1 MCFLARISAFL
12 TVLKGAGCS
21 YGCKTITMRL
31 NSFLNMGF
39 RSHPLAHA
47 IQWERHHLFMREVGG
62 RMVASMILAFLVGLL
77 FIDSASQMALM
88 VWFGAAGFVSL
99 NSFLIIRHYNRHVGI
114 ERPDYFRDSLE
125 AKRARVQVARRWHAI
140 NLYLSI
146 IWGIF
151 WALSPF
157 LFFPDA
163 SVVQVYSLLLL
174 VVLMSSMPSMT
185 MGCYPDIYLAFLA
198 PVLGAFSWQLS
209 SMELDGGWVHKVVG
223 PLTWIS
229 LVAYSLA
236 IFKTQIRFIILR
248 LEHQQA
254 QREAAEASQAK
265 TRFLAAASHDL
276 RQPLQAARLYMH
288 ALIQNSD
295 VLVEG
300 DQVLLERV
308 NLGLNNANELL
319 DRLLDVSRLDADNVP
334 VNITTFDACALG
346 QELIELLHPKAEH
359 KSLTLRLQCPDTP
372 CVITTDRVLLARI
385 VRNLLENALL
395 YTEEGEVALMMQ
407 RINGQLRMDV
417 QDTGVGIPD
426 DQQQEIFEEF
436 TRLHSSEDGS
446 TPGIGLGLPIVQR
459 LCQLLE
465 IRLSLQ
471 SQVGDGTCFGLN
483 VPLADADAI
492 AAMEQTASLK
502 AISELEPDDEHWL
515 QNRVLM
521 VVDDQ
526 EEILDAI
533 SMTLIPYGCDVW
545 VAQSVEEAVE
555 QIRQHQL
562 SLDMLISDDHLGPH
576 TLSDDVIR
584 AVQAL
589 QDQPVPVC
597 VLTGSTAPARVRQ
610 LSASGHTILHKPVSP
625 EILRHTLISVLR
637 SD

>member
-1 MCFLARISAFL
+1 
-12 TVLKGAGCS
+12 
-21 YGCKTITMRL
+21 MRL

-62 RMVASMILAFLVGLL
+62 RMVASVIVAFLVGLL
-77 FIDSASQMALM
+77 FIDSASQTALA
-88 VWFGAAGFVSL
+88 VWFAAAGFVSL
-99 NSFLIIRHYNRHVGI
+99 NSFLIIRYYNRCVGI
-114 ERPDYFRDSLE
+114 ERPDYFHDSLE
-125 AKRARVQVARRWHAI
+125 TKRARLRVARRWHVI
-140 NLYLSI
+140 NLYQSI

-174 VVLMSSMPSMT
+174 VVVMSSMPSIS

-198 PVLGAFSWQLS
+198 PVLGAFSWQLMS
-209 SMELDGGWVHKVVG
+209 IELDGGWVHKVVG

-254 QREAAEASQAK
+254 QREAADASQAK

-288 ALIQNSD
+288 ALMQRSD

-300 DQVLLERV
+300 DQMLLERV

-346 QELIELLHPKAEH
+346 QELIELLYPKAED
-359 KSLTLRLQCPDTP
+359 KSLTLRFRRPDTP
-372 CVITTDRVLLARI
+372 CLITTDRVLLARI

-395 YTEEGEVALMMQ
+395 YTKEGEVTLVMQ
-407 RINGQLRMDV
+407 RINNQLRVEV
-417 QDTGVGIPD
+417 QDTGVGIPYD
-426 DQQQEIFEEF
+426 RQQEIFEEF
-436 TRLHSSEDGS
+436 TRLHSSDDGS

-471 SQVGDGTCFGLN
+471 SQVGQGTCFGLN
-483 VPLADADAI
+483 MPLAEADAI
-492 AAMEQTASLK
+492 AAMEQAASLE
-502 AISELEPDDEHWL
+502 AISESEPADEHGL
-515 QNRVLM
+515 HDRVLM

-545 VAQSVEEAVE
+545 VAQSVDEAVE

-562 SLDMLISDDHLGPH
+562 SLDALISDDHLGPH
-576 TLSDDVIR
+576 TLSDDVIQ

-589 QDQPVPVC
+589 QGQPVPVC
-597 VLTGSTAPARVRQ
+597 VLTGSTAPQRVRA
-610 LSASGHTILHKPVSP
+610 LGESGHTILHKPVAP
-625 EILRHTLISVLR
+625 EQLVNTLTGMLR
-637 SD
+637 SA

>member
-1 MCFLARISAFL
+1 
-12 TVLKGAGCS
+12 
-21 YGCKTITMRL
+21 MRL

-62 RMVASMILAFLVGLL
+62 RMVASVIVAFLVGLL
-77 FIDSASQMALM
+77 FIDSASQTALV
-88 VWFGAAGFVSL
+88 VWFAAAGFVSL

-125 AKRARVQVARRWHAI
+125 AKRARLRVARRWHVI
-140 NLYLSI
+140 NLYQSI

-174 VVLMSSMPSMT
+174 VVLMSSMPSIS

-198 PVLGAFSWQLS
+198 PVLGAFSWQLMS
-209 SMELDGGWVHKVVG
+209 IELDGGWVHKVVG

-254 QREAAEASQAK
+254 QREAADASQAK

-288 ALIQNSD
+288 ALMQRSD

-334 VNITTFDACALG
+334 VNITTFDALALG
-346 QELIELLHPKAEH
+346 QELVELLQPKAEH
-359 KSLTLRLQCPDTP
+359 KSLTLRFRHPDTP

-395 YTEEGEVALMMQ
+395 YTEQGDVTLVMQ
-407 RINGQLRMDV
+407 RINDQLRIEV

-426 DQQQEIFEEF
+426 DRQQEIFEEF
-436 TRLHSSEDGS
+436 TRLHSSDDGS

-471 SQVGDGTCFGLN
+471 SQVGQGTCFGLN
-483 VPLADADAI
+483 MPLADAEAV
-492 AAMEQTASLK
+492 AMLETPSLK
-502 AISELEPDDEHWL
+502 AIPEPEPTTEHSL
-515 QNRVLM
+515 HDRVVM

-526 EEILDAI
+526 EEILEAI

-545 VAQSVEEAVE
+545 VAQSVDEAVE

-562 SLDMLISDDHLGPH
+562 SLDALISDDHLGPH

-589 QDQPVPVC
+589 HNQPLPVC
-597 VLTGSTAPARVRQ
+597 VLTGSTAPQRVRE
-610 LSASGHTILHKPVSP
+610 LGESGHTILHKPVSP
-625 EILRHTLISVLR
+625 EKLVNTLTSMLR
-637 SD
+637 SA